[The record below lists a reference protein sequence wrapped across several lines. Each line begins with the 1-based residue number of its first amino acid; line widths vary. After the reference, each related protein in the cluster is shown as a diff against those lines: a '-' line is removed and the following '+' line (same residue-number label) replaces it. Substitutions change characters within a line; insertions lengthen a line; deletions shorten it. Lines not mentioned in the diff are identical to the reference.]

1 MCSADD
7 TLSDL
12 GRRFVRG
19 AKNAALRA
27 SRWSNLKA
35 GIAKTVATPADGR
48 SRLANSFRELGPY
61 AAIALILPGGSLI
74 ALALLS
80 RRHGAGFTPWLGR
93 GVVLVAV
100 VAVSI
105 ILPGST

>member
-1 MCSADD
+1 M
-7 TLSDL
+7 
-12 GRRFVRG
+12 
-19 AKNAALRA
+19 
-27 SRWSNLKA
+27 
-35 GIAKTVATPADGR
+35 PADGR

-80 RRHGAGFTPWLGR
+80 RRHGAGFTSWLGR
-93 GVVLVAV
+93 GLVLVSVLGA
-100 VAVSI
+100 SL